1 MVAGNKRDFFSVF
14 NIIFLTIAAAVCLIP
29 FIHVFAVSLSKSSL
43 AMAGKVSLW
52 PMGLNFTSY
61 KVVLRR
67 GEFWTAM
74 VVSIKRLFLGL
85 PISMVLSILAAYPLS
100 RKPSSFRRRSY
111 YVWLIFFTMLFNG
124 GLIPTYMVVKQLGM
138 LNTVWAL
145 VLPPPFGLPVF
156 NVLILLN
163 FFRNIPTAL
172 EEAAFIDGASHWT
185 TLWKIYIPTSM
196 AALATLTLFVAVNH
210 WNSWFDGMIYM
221 NFPNKYP
228 MQTFLRSIVI
238 LPDIAARRSITM
250 TEAKELAQIS
260 ERTVKSAQIFIG
272 ALPILLVYPYLQR
285 FFVKGM
291 VLGRLKG

>member
-1 MVAGNKRDFFSVF
+1 MF
-14 NIIFLTIAAAVCLIP
+14 NVIFLLVSAAVCLIP

-52 PMGLNFTSY
+52 PMGLNFASY

-67 GEFWTAM
+67 VEFWTAM

-85 PISMVLSILAAYPLS
+85 PISMVLTILAAYPLS
-100 RKPSSFRRRSY
+100 RRPSSFRRRSY

-124 GLIPTYMVVKQLGM
+124 GLIPTYMVVKQLG
-138 LNTVWAL
+138 LLDTVWAL
-145 VLPPPFGLPVF
+145 ILPPPFGIPVF

-221 NFPNKYP
+221 NNPNKYP

-238 LPDIAARRSITM
+238 LPDIASRRSITM
-250 TEAKELAQIS
+250 TEAKELAHIS

-272 ALPILLVYPYLQR
+272 ALPILVVYPYLQR
-285 FFVKGM
+285 YFVKGM
-291 VLGRLKG
+291 VLGSLKG

>member
-1 MVAGNKRDFFSVF
+1 MVVGNKKDIFSVF
-14 NIIFLTIAAAVCLIP
+14 NVIFLLVSAAVCLIP

-52 PMGLNFTSY
+52 PLGLNFTSY

-67 GEFWTAM
+67 VEFWTAM

-85 PISMVLSILAAYPLS
+85 PISMVLTILAAYPLS
-100 RKPSSFRRRSY
+100 RRPSSFRRRSY

-124 GLIPTYMVVKQLGM
+124 GLIPTYMVVKQLG
-138 LNTVWAL
+138 LLDTVWAL
-145 VLPPPFGLPVF
+145 VLPPPFGIPVF

-221 NFPNKYP
+221 NNPNKYP

-238 LPDIAARRSITM
+238 LPDIASRRSITM
-250 TEAKELAQIS
+250 TEAKELAHIS

-272 ALPILLVYPYLQR
+272 ALPILVVYPYLQR
-285 FFVKGM
+285 YFVKGM
-291 VLGRLKG
+291 VLGSLKG

>member
-1 MVAGNKRDFFSVF
+1 MF
-14 NIIFLTIAAAVCLIP
+14 NVIFLLVSAAVCLIP

-52 PMGLNFTSY
+52 PLGLNFTSY

-67 GEFWTAM
+67 VEFWTAM

-85 PISMVLSILAAYPLS
+85 PISMVLTILAAYPLS
-100 RKPSSFRRRSY
+100 RRPSSFRRRSY

-124 GLIPTYMVVKQLGM
+124 GLIPTYMVVKQLG
-138 LNTVWAL
+138 LLDTVWAL
-145 VLPPPFGLPVF
+145 ILPPPFGIPVF

-221 NFPNKYP
+221 NNPNKYP

-238 LPDIAARRSITM
+238 LPDIASRRSITM
-250 TEAKELAQIS
+250 TEAKELAHIS

-272 ALPILLVYPYLQR
+272 ALPILVVYPYLQR
-285 FFVKGM
+285 YFVKGM
-291 VLGRLKG
+291 VLGSLKG

>member
-1 MVAGNKRDFFSVF
+1 MF
-14 NIIFLTIAAAVCLIP
+14 NVIFLLVSAAVCLIP

-52 PMGLNFTSY
+52 PMGLNLTSY

-85 PISMVLSILAAYPLS
+85 PISMVLTILAAYPLS
-100 RKPSSFRRRSY
+100 RRPSSFRRRSY

-124 GLIPTYMVVKQLGM
+124 GLIPTYMVVKQLG
-138 LNTVWAL
+138 LLDTVWAL
-145 VLPPPFGLPVF
+145 ILPPPFGIPVF

-221 NFPNKYP
+221 NNPNKYP

-238 LPDIAARRSITM
+238 LPDIASRRSITM
-250 TEAKELAQIS
+250 TEAKELAHIS

-272 ALPILLVYPYLQR
+272 ALPILVVYPYLQR
-285 FFVKGM
+285 YFVKGM
-291 VLGRLKG
+291 VLGSLKG